1 MAALCSEDFKL
12 LRAFDFVV
20 DNLARFGERLRWRQG
35 RGPKACKEDRGKAS
49 LIAADSEDIFGPRAD
64 AQPQDSLKG
73 IAPNTLSKIFS

>member
-1 MAALCSEDFKL
+1 M
-12 LRAFDFVV
+12 V
-20 DNLARFGERLRWRQG
+20 RFGLEDHPSHCTQDRSKLQEGRAYVDTSQEG